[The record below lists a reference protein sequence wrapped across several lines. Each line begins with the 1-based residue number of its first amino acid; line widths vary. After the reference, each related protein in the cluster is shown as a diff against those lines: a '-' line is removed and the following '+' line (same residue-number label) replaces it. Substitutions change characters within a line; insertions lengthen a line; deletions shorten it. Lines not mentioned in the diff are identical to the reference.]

1 MATISNITRRVNTL
15 ETAKALDDN
24 KLVINVYISASDDKE
39 AGSSP
44 VVFTVNSNTQPTE
57 DSSSE
62 LSIKG
67 SSC

>member
-24 KLVINVYISASDDKE
+24 KLVINVYVSTGDDKE

-44 VVFTVNSNTQPTE
+44 VVFTVNSNTQPT
-57 DSSSE
+57 DDVSS
-62 LSIKG
+62 
-67 SSC
+67 

>member
-44 VVFTVNSNTQPTE
+44 VTFSFDSNTQPTE

>member
-24 KLVINVYISASDDKE
+24 KLVINVYVSASDDKE

-44 VVFTVNSNTQPTE
+44 VTFSV
-57 DSSSE
+57 
-62 LSIKG
+62 
-67 SSC
+67 